1 MKNSRM
7 KILGAAVISAI
18 AIGAIGFTAG
28 CETQEILKDRP
39 MVPAPSNQEPSNP
52 ALEAPAVATPITA
65 QPAPAVATPA
75 PAPVETVPK

>member
-1 MKNSRM
+1 MKNGRV
-7 KILGAAVISAI
+7 KILGAAVIFTI
-18 AIGAIGFTAG
+18 VIGVIGFTAG
-28 CETQEILKDRP
+28 CQTQEILKDRP
-39 MVPAPSNQEPSNP
+39 LVPAPSNQEPSNP